1 MRRADVLP
9 LVITPNVE
17 LWAYEYLTAAL
28 AARDEPYAAATVDIR
43 LPATLPERLVWVRR
57 DGGPREDILH
67 TSARLAVNV
76 LTSKESDADA
86 LAALVEGLLLSVR
99 ASSPV
104 EAVTSLSGPSV
115 VSDPSVRP
123 RRFFTVEV
131 LLRGVVT

>member
-1 MRRADVLP
+1 MLP
-9 LVITPNVE
+9 LVVTPNVE
-17 LWAYEYLTAAL
+17 LWASEYLTAAL
-28 AARDEPYAAATVDIR
+28 SGREEAYATGVEVDIK
-43 LPATLPERLVWVRR
+43 LPSTLPDRLVWVRR

-76 LTSKESDADA
+76 LATREQDADD
-86 LAALVEGLLLSVR
+86 LAAFVEGLLLSVR

-115 VSDPSVRP
+115 VSDPSGRP